1 VRRTPP
7 YAGTVADSSRLTD
20 LVQDALDAFLE
31 QQEEHARAIS
41 PDLLPLLD
49 EARGLLAGGKRFR
62 ARFCYWGWRAVA
74 GIPDDLDPMAPS
86 APDGDVDAVVGVA
99 ASLELLHAAAL
110 VHDDIIDRSATRRG
124 RAAAHEAFAELHRA
138 SSWARDAGRFGEAA
152 AILLGDLLL
161 GWADAAM
168 RIATA
173 LLSDRAAATAA
184 SAEYERMRTE
194 VTLGQ
199 YLDILEEHSWIA
211 RPDTD
216 AAQRAQRVVVHKSAR
231 YSVEAPLVIGALLG
245 GATAA
250 QVSALRGFGLPLGI
264 AFQLR
269 DDLLGVYGDP
279 EATGKPAGDDLRE
292 GKRTVLVALARA
304 ALPGSA
310 RSLLDELLGDPD
322 LDDAQIDL
330 IRRTLRDCGAVEQ
343 VERAIDYNLAQ
354 ATAAIEGAHV
364 TGLARRELLALAEA
378 VSRRSS

>member
-1 VRRTPP
+1 M
-7 YAGTVADSSRLTD
+7 ADSSRLTD

-31 QQEEHARAIS
+31 QQHAHAESIS
-41 PDLLPLLD
+41 KDLLPLID

-99 ASLELLHAAAL
+99 AALELLHAAAL
-110 VHDDIIDRSATRRG
+110 VHDDIVDRSATRRG
-124 RAAAHEAFAELHRA
+124 RASAHEAFAELHRT
-138 SSWARDAGRFGEAA
+138 SSWTRDPARFGEAA

-161 GWADAAM
+161 GWADSAL
-168 RIATA
+168 RIATS
-173 LLSDRAAATAA
+173 LLADRGAAAAATA
-184 SAEYERMRTE
+184 EFERMRTE

-199 YLDILEEHSWIA
+199 YLDILEEHSWII
-211 RPDTD
+211 RPDAD
-216 AAQRAQRVVVHKSAR
+216 AAQRAQRVVVHKSAK

-250 QVSALRGFGLPLGI
+250 QVAALRGFGLPLGI

-292 GKRTVLVALARA
+292 GKRTVLIALARA

-322 LDDAQIDL
+322 LDEAQIDL
-330 IRRTLRDCGAVEQ
+330 IRRTLRDCGAVDQ
-343 VERAIDYNLAQ
+343 VERAIDYNLGQA
-354 ATAAIEGAHV
+354 ATAIADAHI
-364 TGLARRELLALAEA
+364 TGLARRELLALADA